1 MHANI
6 DSQFRRR
13 CDLRGAVRHAVSV
26 DLNAYRFVSRWH
38 VTADRDA
45 VFTALADLPSYPK
58 WWPQVRAVEPVDEE
72 NASVVAR
79 SLLPYALRFKLT
91 RHTEDRDRG
100 VLQVRI
106 DGDLD
111 GWARL
116 TLHAGSASC
125 MLLYEQ
131 QVTVQHPL
139 LRAAAPF
146 ARPAMRWNHWLM
158 MRSGERGL
166 GAYVASL
173 GLA

>member
-1 MHANI
+1 M
-6 DSQFRRR
+6 
-13 CDLRGAVRHAVSV
+13 

-38 VTADRDA
+38 VNAGSDA
-45 VFTALADLPSYPK
+45 VFDALADLPSYPK
-58 WWPQVRAVEPVDEE
+58 WWPEVRRVEPVDEE

-79 SLLPYALRFKLT
+79 SVLPYALRLTLT

-106 DGDLD
+106 DGDIA

-116 TLHAGSASC
+116 TLHSSPNSC

-131 QVTVQHPL
+131 QVTVTRRL
-139 LRAAAPF
+139 LRAAAPL

-166 GAYVASL
+166 GAYVASMRL
-173 GLA
+173 S